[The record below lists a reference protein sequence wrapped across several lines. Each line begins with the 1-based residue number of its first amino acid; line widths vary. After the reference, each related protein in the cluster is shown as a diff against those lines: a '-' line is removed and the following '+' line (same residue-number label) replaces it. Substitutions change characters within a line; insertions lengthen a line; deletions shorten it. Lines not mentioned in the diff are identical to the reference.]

1 MGTETERWKKK
12 YLDLLDQHD
21 LLKKRADDQAAGLR
35 RGLVRLSLV
44 AEGRDDDL
52 DARLGEIRELLR
64 SEQITGLNTLLDRV
78 DQSLERWQQQ
88 RERIAE
94 QTQQALI
101 NIDVEHENLPKN
113 IKSSLKNLRKQLR
126 KQGSAQNAQHIQA
139 MTAVLREWA
148 GLMTGES
155 SSSSS
160 FFGRLFGGRSD
171 NTTEEKSASTSDNQY
186 EIENAQNE
194 DERVSAEIV
203 QILIGMLNK
212 LSLPDADMPKA
223 QKLISQLRQGVQD
236 FELVPT
242 LETVAQLIETA
253 LGFEQQDF
261 ESFLKDVTE
270 RLAELQ
276 EWLSRSNALEGEFR
290 QATAEFDEK
299 MRDHFAQLRN
309 TLSQQDVEYPVL
321 KNAVS
326 QQLDVVFSTLDVFRQ
341 QQKSREKS
349 FEDNIAQL
357 TERLQKMESE
367 LQAAQVQVQQH
378 RQKAMTDTLTQ
389 LPNREAYNVRLN
401 QEFERFKRYGNALSV
416 MVCDVDFFKRINDGY
431 GHQAG
436 DKVLQIIAKQ
446 VKKGVR
452 ETDLV
457 ARYGGEEFVVL
468 LPESKKEAAMLAAEK
483 IRKLVEACP
492 FHFRGERVQITI
504 SCGISEF
511 KAGDDPVQVFE
522 RADKALYR
530 AKEEGRNR
538 SIMG

>member
-1 MGTETERWKKK
+1 MATETDRWKKK
-12 YLDLLDQHD
+12 YLDLLDEHD
-21 LLKKRADDQAAGLR
+21 LQKKRSEDVVGNLR
-35 RGLVRLSLV
+35 RALVRLSLV
-44 AEGRDDDL
+44 AEGRDDDM
-52 DARLGEIRELLR
+52 DARLGEMRELLR
-64 SEQITGLNTLLDRV
+64 AEQVTGLNALLDRV
-78 DQSLERWQQQ
+78 EQSLEHWQQQ
-88 RERIAE
+88 RERITG
-94 QTQQALI
+94 QIQQALI
-101 NIDVEHENLPKN
+101 NIDVENDHLPKN
-113 IKSSLKNLRKQLR
+113 IKTSLKNLRKQIR
-126 KQGSAQNAQHIQA
+126 KQGNAQSVQNIQA
-139 MTAVLREWA
+139 MVALLRDWA
-148 GLMTGES
+148 SLMGGEEAAKP
-155 SSSSS
+155 S
-160 FFGRLFGGRSD
+160 FFGRLFGARKTEGADD
-171 NTTEEKSASTSDNQY
+171 NPGSESQFEIEDKQTEE
-186 EIENAQNE
+186 
-194 DERVSAEIV
+194 ERLSAEIV
-203 QILIGMLNK
+203 QILVGMLNK

-223 QKLISQLRQGVQD
+223 QKLIGQLRQGVQD
-236 FELVPT
+236 FELVPA

-276 EWLSRSNALEGEFR
+276 EWLSRSNAIEGEFR

-299 MRDHFAQLRN
+299 MRDHFAQLRK
-309 TLSQQDVEYPVL
+309 TLSQNDVEYPVL
-321 KNAVS
+321 KTAVS
-326 QQLDVVFSTLDVFRQ
+326 QQLDAVFSTLDLFRQ
-341 QQKSREKS
+341 QQKSREQS
-349 FEDNIAQL
+349 FEENITQL
-357 TERLQKMESE
+357 TERLQKMEAE

-389 LPNREAYNVRLN
+389 LPNREAYNTRLN
-401 QEFERFKRYGNALSV
+401 QEFERFKRYGNSLSV
-416 MVCDVDFFKRINDGY
+416 VVCDVDFFKRINDGY

-436 DKVLQIIAKQ
+436 DRVLQIIAKQ

-468 LPESKKEAAMLAAEK
+468 LPESKKEAALLAAEK

-511 KAGDDPVQVFE
+511 KSGDDPVQVFE

-538 SIMG
+538 CIMG

>member
-1 MGTETERWKKK
+1 MATETDRWKKK
-12 YLDLLDQHD
+12 YLDLLDEHD
-21 LLKKRADDQAAGLR
+21 LLKKRSEDVAGNMR
-35 RGLVRLSLV
+35 RALVRLSLV
-44 AEGRDDDL
+44 AEGRDDDM
-52 DARLGEIRELLR
+52 DARLGEVRELLR
-64 SEQITGLNTLLDRV
+64 MEQVTGLNALLDRV
-78 DQSLERWQQQ
+78 EQSLEHWQQQ

-94 QTQQALI
+94 QIQQSLI
-101 NIDVEHENLPKN
+101 NIDVEHDHLPKN
-113 IKSSLKNLRKQLR
+113 IKAGLKNLRKQLR
-126 KQGSAQNAQHIQA
+126 KQGNGQSVQNIQA
-139 MTAVLREWA
+139 MVALLRDWASLMGGETAEK
-148 GLMTGES
+148 T
-155 SSSSS
+155 S
-160 FFGRLFGGRSD
+160 FFSRLFGGRKTEGQED
-171 NTTEEKSASTSDNQY
+171 NAGNESQF
-186 EIENAQNE
+186 EIEDKQSE
-194 DERVSAEIV
+194 DERLSAEIV
-203 QILIGMLNK
+203 QILVGMLNK

-236 FELVPT
+236 FELVPA

-276 EWLSRSNALEGEFR
+276 EWLSRSNAIEGEFR

-309 TLSQQDVEYPVL
+309 TLTQNDVEYPVL
-321 KNAVS
+321 KTAVS
-326 QQLDVVFSTLDVFRQ
+326 QQLDAVFSTLDLFRQ
-341 QQKSREKS
+341 QQKSREQS
-349 FEDNIAQL
+349 FEENITQL
-357 TERLQKMESE
+357 TERLQKMEAE

-389 LPNREAYNVRLN
+389 LPNREAYNTRLN
-401 QEFERFKRYGNALSV
+401 QEFERFKRYGNPLSV
-416 MVCDVDFFKRINDGY
+416 VVCDVDFFKRINDGY

-436 DKVLQIIAKQ
+436 DRVLQIIAKQ

-452 ETDLV
+452 DTDLV

-468 LPESKKEAAMLAAEK
+468 LPESKKDAALAAAEK

-511 KAGDDPVQVFE
+511 KVGDDPVQVFE

-538 SIMG
+538 CIMG

>member
-1 MGTETERWKKK
+1 MATETDRWKKK
-12 YLDLLDQHD
+12 YLDLLDEHD
-21 LLKKRADDQAAGLR
+21 LLKKRSEDVAGNMR
-35 RGLVRLSLV
+35 RALVRLSLV
-44 AEGRDDDL
+44 AEGRDDDM
-52 DARLGEIRELLR
+52 DARLGEVRELLR
-64 SEQITGLNTLLDRV
+64 TEQVTGLNTLLDRV
-78 DQSLERWQQQ
+78 EQSLEHWQQQ
-88 RERIAE
+88 RERIAG
-94 QTQQALI
+94 QIQQSLI
-101 NIDVEHENLPKN
+101 NIDVENDHLPKN
-113 IKSSLKNLRKQLR
+113 IKTGLKNLRKQLR
-126 KQGSAQNAQHIQA
+126 KQGNGQSVQNIQA
-139 MTAVLREWA
+139 MVALLRDWAVL
-148 GLMTGES
+148 MSGETVEKT
-155 SSSSS
+155 S
-160 FFGRLFGGRSD
+160 FFGRLFGGRKTEGQDD
-171 NTTEEKSASTSDNQY
+171 NAGNESQF
-186 EIENAQNE
+186 EIEDKQSE
-194 DERVSAEIV
+194 DERLSAEIV
-203 QILIGMLNK
+203 QILVGMLNK

-236 FELVPT
+236 FELVPA

-261 ESFLKDVTE
+261 ETFLKDVTE

-309 TLSQQDVEYPVL
+309 TLSQNDVEYPVL
-321 KNAVS
+321 KTAVS
-326 QQLDVVFSTLDVFRQ
+326 QQLDAVFSTLDLFRQ
-341 QQKSREKS
+341 QQKSREQS
-349 FEDNIAQL
+349 FEENIAQL

-367 LQAAQVQVQQH
+367 LQVAQVQVQQH

-389 LPNREAYNVRLN
+389 LPNREAYNTRLN
-401 QEFERFKRYGNALSV
+401 QEFERFKRYGNPLSV
-416 MVCDVDFFKRINDGY
+416 VVCDVDFFKRINDGY

-436 DKVLQIIAKQ
+436 DRVLQIIAKQ

-452 ETDLV
+452 DTDLV

-468 LPESKKEAAMLAAEK
+468 LPESKKDAALAAAEK

-511 KAGDDPVQVFE
+511 KNGDDPVQVFE

-538 SIMG
+538 CIVG

>member
-1 MGTETERWKKK
+1 MATETDRWKKK
-12 YLDLLDQHD
+12 YLDLLDEHD
-21 LLKKRADDQAAGLR
+21 LQKKRSEDVVGNLR
-35 RGLVRLSLV
+35 RALVRLSLV
-44 AEGRDDDL
+44 AEGRDDDM
-52 DARLGEIRELLR
+52 DARLGEMRELLR
-64 SEQITGLNTLLDRV
+64 AEQVTGLNALLDRV
-78 DQSLERWQQQ
+78 EQSLEHWQQQ
-88 RERIAE
+88 RERITG
-94 QTQQALI
+94 QIQQALI
-101 NIDVEHENLPKN
+101 NIDVENDHLPKN
-113 IKSSLKNLRKQLR
+113 IKTSLKNLRKQLR
-126 KQGSAQNAQHIQA
+126 KQGNAQSVQNIQA
-139 MTAVLREWA
+139 MVALLRDWASLMGGEETAKP
-148 GLMTGES
+148 
-155 SSSSS
+155 S
-160 FFGRLFGGRSD
+160 FFGRLFGARKTEGADD
-171 NTTEEKSASTSDNQY
+171 NPGSESQFEIEDKQTEE
-186 EIENAQNE
+186 
-194 DERVSAEIV
+194 ERLSAEIV
-203 QILIGMLNK
+203 QILVGMLNK

-236 FELVPT
+236 FELVPA

-276 EWLSRSNALEGEFR
+276 EWLSRSNAIEGEFR

-309 TLSQQDVEYPVL
+309 TLSQNDVEYPVL
-321 KNAVS
+321 KTAVS
-326 QQLDVVFSTLDVFRQ
+326 QQLDAVFSTLDLFRQ
-341 QQKSREKS
+341 QQKSREQS
-349 FEDNIAQL
+349 FEENITQL
-357 TERLQKMESE
+357 TERLQKMEAE

-389 LPNREAYNVRLN
+389 LPNREAYNTRLN
-401 QEFERFKRYGNALSV
+401 QEFERFKRYGNSLSV
-416 MVCDVDFFKRINDGY
+416 VVCDVDFFKRINDGY

-436 DKVLQIIAKQ
+436 DRVLQIIAKQ

-468 LPESKKEAAMLAAEK
+468 LPESKKEAALLAAEK

-511 KAGDDPVQVFE
+511 KSGDDPVQVFE

-538 SIMG
+538 CIMG

>member
-1 MGTETERWKKK
+1 MSTETERWKKK

-21 LLKKRADDQAAGLR
+21 LLKKRAEDQATGLR

-52 DARLGEIRELLR
+52 DARLGEVRELLR

-94 QTQQALI
+94 QTQQTLI

-113 IKSSLKNLRKQLR
+113 IKNSLKNLRKQLR

-148 GLMTGES
+148 GLMAGDETS
-155 SSSSS
+155 RSS
-160 FFGRLFGGRSD
+160 FFGRLFGGRSETQTD
-171 NTTEEKSASTSDNQY
+171 EKVAASESHY
-186 EIENAQNE
+186 EIENRQSE
-194 DERVSAEIV
+194 DERLSAEIV

-212 LSLPDADMPKA
+212 LSLPDAEMPKA
-223 QKLISQLRQGVQD
+223 HKLIGQLRQGVQG
-236 FELVPT
+236 FELVPS
-242 LETVAQLIETA
+242 LETVAQLIEAA
-253 LGFEQQDF
+253 LGYEQQDF

-276 EWLSRSNALEGEFR
+276 EWLTRSNALEGEFR

-299 MRDHFAQLRN
+299 MRGHFAQLRN
-309 TLSQQDVEYPVL
+309 ALSQQDVEYPVL

-326 QQLDVVFSTLDVFRQ
+326 QQLDAVFSTLDLFGQ

-349 FEDNIAQL
+349 FEENIAQL
-357 TERLQKMESE
+357 TSRLQKMEAE

-389 LPNREAYNVRLN
+389 LPNREAYNLRLN

-416 MVCDVDFFKRINDGY
+416 IVCDVDFFKRINDGY

-468 LPESKKEAAMLAAEK
+468 LPESKQDAAHAVAEK

-511 KAGDDPVQVFE
+511 KHGDEPSQVFE

-538 SIMG
+538 CIPG